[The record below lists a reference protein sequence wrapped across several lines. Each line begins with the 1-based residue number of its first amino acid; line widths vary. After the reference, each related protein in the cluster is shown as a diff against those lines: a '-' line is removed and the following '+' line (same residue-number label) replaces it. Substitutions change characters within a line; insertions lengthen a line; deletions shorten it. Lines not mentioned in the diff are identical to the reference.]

1 MITPGQDCF
10 RRGGAAWAQ
19 KKGAFRFASRE
30 ASHVSSLALSNFVC
44 RKLAALLTRTS
55 RRPKSLDVSLK
66 RRLISEIL
74 LRSAGRATERRP
86 RFSICA
92 TASAASG
99 REERLGMANAAPSA
113 AKCRAVAG

>member
-30 ASHVSSLALSNFVC
+30 APHVSSLVLSNFVC

-66 RRLISEIL
+66 RRLISETL
-74 LRSAGRATERRP
+74 VRSAGRAAARQP
-86 RFSICA
+86 SFSIWA
-92 TASAASG
+92 TASASSA
-99 REERLGMANAAPSA
+99 REER
-113 AKCRAVAG
+113 